1 MNDECDISISRAGAL
16 SSTKVVFPQGAMVWG
31 KTLSGVRKLNEVV
44 VPEGM
49 ERICNYLFW
58 ACDIENVIVS
68 SSVKEIGTE
77 AFCYCHALRTVVF

>member
-16 SSTKVVFPQGAMVWG
+16 SSTKVVFTQGAMIWG
-31 KTLSGVRKLNEVV
+31 NTLSGVRKLSEVV

-49 ERICNYLFW
+49 EKVYNYLFW
-58 ACDIENVIVS
+58 ACDIESVIVS

-77 AFCYCHALRTVVF
+77 AFCYCRALRKVVF